1 MKYVRPLIKRDFVE
15 TMASWPIVR
24 WTVPRLG
31 VAYAWALLPFLYTR
45 SKNRSDSLHEVPSLP
60 FQDL

>member
-1 MKYVRPLIKRDFVE
+1 MKLLGPIAFIEIYGSNGAVSIRRRERLTFV
-15 TMASWPIVR
+15 
-24 WTVPRLG
+24 
-31 VAYAWALLPFLYTR
+31 PFLFAR

>member
-1 MKYVRPLIKRDFVE
+1 MKYVRPLLEKDFVE